1 MPASST
7 AGEKDLKWG
16 QAPNEKTDTY
26 NLASGES
33 GALLL
38 SMAGRQNFSFQLALL
53 LAEVT

>member
-1 MPASST
+1 MDSIIAVSST
-7 AGEKDLKWG
+7 AGEKD
-16 QAPNEKTDTY
+16 QSNEKTDMY

-38 SMAGRQNFSFQLALL
+38 SMAGRQNDSFQPAFL